1 MLRRRLLY
9 GAVLI
14 AALLF
19 QIFYWGWLAQF
30 LLVLALTLP
39 LLSLLLSL
47 PVMLACRVQVEADR
61 PAVSRD
67 EPAGWVLTVEGPR
80 SLPFSRLTLRLSV
93 SNALTGE
100 VGESRCASP
109 VRPPARVSPSRQIPP
124 AAAGWRPPPSGC
136 GCAIIWGC
144 SPFHAPAGP
153 PRCWSFP
160 ARSRPG
166 SRPACLPR
174 CTGGSGSRPRP
185 GGGPG
190 EDYELRPY
198 RPGDPLRMVHWKL
211 SSKGEDL
218 VVRETLDGRQASVLF
233 TFDHYGPLAEQES
246 VLEQLRALCQTVL
259 SWNRTCLVRW
269 VHPLDGQTRSFQVS
283 DPDSLLAMLGA
294 ALSDPLPVQ
303 GRSILELPSR
313 SAAPAVRTS
322 ISTLRPKRR
331 MTMRRKPK
339 GAGPPSRRAGGP
351 GPGPMGCADRRSPAA
366 VCPAGDGLRR
376 LFLLRSSGRGASP
389 SGPSVLSAD

>member
-47 PVMLACRVQVEADR
+47 PVMLACRVQVETDR

-100 VGESRCASP
+100 VRRIP
-109 VRPPARVSPSRQIPP
+109 VRLTGAAPGARL
-124 AAAGWRPPPSGC
+124 
-136 GCAIIWGC
+136 
-144 SPFHAPAGP
+144 
-153 PRCWSFP
+153 SFP
-160 ARSRPG
+160 ADTARCGRLEAAALRVRVCDYLG
-166 SRPACLPR
+166 LFALPR
-174 CTGGSGSRPRP
+174 AGGTAQMLVLPRPVPARLPPGLSAALHGGSGSRPRP

-218 VVRETLDGRQASVLF
+218 VVRETLDGSQASVLF

-269 VHPLDGQTRSFQVS
+269 VHPLDSQTRSFQVS

-303 GRSILELPSR
+303 GRSILELP
-313 SAAPAVRTS
+313 VQV
-322 ISTLRPKRR
+322 
-331 MTMRRKPK
+331 
-339 GAGPPSRRAGGP
+339 GGP
-351 GPGPMGCADRRSPAA
+351 G
-366 VCPAGDGLRR
+366 CPDLHIHLAPEKEDDH
-376 LFLLRSSGRGASP
+376 AP
-389 SGPSVLSAD
+389 